1 MLMKLRTC
9 AAMAT
14 ALFFL
19 TGCASTKLIGPDGK
33 SLLNRNDLVTLTNLH
48 PDVGNKNFLYS
59 INYQRAGLIPVCTP
73 VTLSDADDR
82 SFKVSVRETG
92 REYTFFQHKATPES
106 LNYIANLYFGPSCDR
121 ATIDRLSAIDRKGI
135 EQGEALPGMT
145 RQGVI
150 YAVGYPPSHRT
161 PSMKSDRWVYWTS
174 RFVTDVV
181 QFENDRVVDGTR

>member
-1 MLMKLRTC
+1 MTLRIC
-9 AAMAT
+9 AVAAA

-19 TGCASTKLIGPDGK
+19 TGCASTKLIGPDGQ
-33 SLLNRNDLVTLTNLH
+33 SLTERTDLVTLTNLH
-48 PDVGNKNFLYS
+48 PDVGERNYLYS

-73 VTLSDADDR
+73 VTISDVEDR
-82 SFKVSVRETG
+82 SFKLTVRSTG
-92 REYTFFQHKATPES
+92 RDYSFFQHKATPES
-106 LNYIANLYFGPSCDR
+106 LNQIANLYFGPDCDR
-121 ATIDRLSAIDRKGI
+121 AAIDRLSAIDRKGI
-135 EQGEALPGMT
+135 EQGEALPGMS

-161 PSMKSDRWVYWTS
+161 PSMTGDRWVYWTS